1 MDEQQR
7 VRVQNEI
14 GKAIKAGDRN
24 LGVELAHAA
33 VSSGIA
39 PLDLLE
45 NVIKPVMKEL
55 GDEFARLDIFLPEL
69 MNAGAVVKLIQA
81 QVIEPAIRGSESQ
94 MSSRG
99 TIVIGTCQGD
109 IHDIGKS
116 MVALMLQVNGFK
128 VIDLGTNVTP
138 QAFLEGAR
146 REQADIIA
154 MSSLLTP
161 SLPYMKDVVKRL
173 VGLGERG
180 KYLVIAGGASVSH
193 QFAAS
198 AGLDGYGED
207 AVTAVALCQDLMNKR
222 KEAQA

>member
-1 MDEQQR
+1 MDEQQKIR
-7 VRVQNEI
+7 MQEGIR
-14 GKAIKAGDRN
+14 GAIKAGDRVQ
-24 LGVELAHAA
+24 GVEMARAA
-33 VSSGIA
+33 LGEGIT

-69 MNAGAVVKLIQA
+69 MNAGAVVKAVQA
-81 QVIEPAIRGSESQ
+81 QVLEPAIRKDGSH
-94 MSSRG
+94 MDSRG
-99 TIVIGTCQGD
+99 TVVIGTCQGD

-138 QAFLEGAR
+138 QAFLETAR

-173 VGLGERG
+173 VGLGERSN
-180 KYLVIAGGASVSH
+180 YIVIAGGASVSH
-193 QFAAS
+193 EFAKI

-207 AVTAVALCQDLMNKR
+207 AVTAVTLCLDLMKKR
-222 KEAQA
+222 KESLS

>member
-1 MDEQQR
+1 MDEQQKM
-7 VRVQNEI
+7 RVQAEL
-14 GKAIKAGDRN
+14 GEAIKVGNRG

-33 VSSGIA
+33 LKEGFS
-39 PLDLLE
+39 PLELLE
-45 NVIKPVMKEL
+45 NVIKPVMKDL

-69 MNAGAVVKLIQA
+69 MNAGATVKAIQA
-81 QVIEPAIRGSESQ
+81 QVLEPAILTSGTH

-116 MVALMLQVNGFK
+116 MVGLMLQVNGFN

-138 QAFLEGAR
+138 QAFLEAAR
-146 REQADIIA
+146 RERADIIA

-173 VGLGERG
+173 VGLGERDN
-180 KYLVIAGGASVSH
+180 YLVIAGGAAVSH
-193 QFAAS
+193 EFERI

-207 AVTAVALCQDLMNKR
+207 AVTAVALCQDLMNRR
-222 KEAQA
+222 KESHA